1 MVTRF
6 FVPEALRA
14 VGTTTG
20 GGTPMA
26 LEQFPKDE
34 RLYRMRHS
42 AAHIMAEAVL
52 EMFPEA
58 KFAIGP
64 PIDVGFYYDFEL
76 PRALTPEDL
85 PEIEGRMR
93 ERIASDVGFEHSE
106 MSKADALERFA
117 GQPFKIELIK
127 GIADDHV
134 SLYRQGEFVDLC
146 EGPHVEHA
154 AQVPPFK
161 LTSVAG
167 AYWRGDEKRPMLQR
181 IYGAMFETQA
191 ELDDYLERIEEAA
204 RRDHRKLGRE
214 LELFTSSDLVG
225 AGLPTLLPKGATIR
239 RLLEEYILKQERESG
254 YQHVYS
260 PVLGKVDLYKT
271 SGHWEHYRDGMFPP
285 MKLEHEEMVLRPM
298 NCPHHILVYQTQL
311 HSYRELPLRI
321 AEIGTMYRY
330 EKSGVVGGLSRV
342 RAMALNDAHIF
353 CRPDQIK
360 SEIAGV
366 MRLVERA
373 YATLGIKDYVYRLS
387 LRDPADTE
395 KYVQDDELW
404 SVAERELREA
414 MDELGL
420 PYYEGVG
427 EAAFYGPKIDIQIR
441 DTMGREETMS
451 TVQVDRHLPNQFDL
465 EYIGED
471 GAKHRPV
478 MIHRGIIGTME
489 RMMAYLIELYAGAF
503 PTWLAPVQAVVIPI
517 ADRHSDYAHEVLASL
532 RTAGLRADIDA
543 RSERMNSKIRDAQ
556 LQKIPYMLVVGDREA
571 EAQAVAVRTRAG
583 EDLKSMPVF
592 QFVDRLQ
599 DEIAT
604 AMEPEE
610 AGPDLGG

>member
-1 MVTRF
+1 
-6 FVPEALRA
+6 
-14 VGTTTG
+14 
-20 GGTPMA
+20 MA
-26 LEQFPKDE
+26 LQQFPKDE

-64 PIDVGFYYDFEL
+64 PIDNGFYYDFEL

-117 GQPFKIELIK
+117 GQPFKIELIE

-181 IYGAMFETQA
+181 IYGAMFETQE
-191 ELDDYLERIEEAA
+191 ELDDYLARIEEAA

-239 RLLEEYILKQERESG
+239 RLLEEYILKQEREAG

-353 CRPDQIK
+353 CRPDKIK
-360 SEIAGV
+360 PEIAGV

-441 DTMGREETMS
+441 DMMGREETMS
-451 TVQVDRHLPNQFDL
+451 TVQVDRHLPNKFDL

-503 PTWLAPVQAVVIPI
+503 PAWLAPVQAIVIPI
-517 ADRHSDYAHEVLASL
+517 ADRHADYAHEVLASL
-532 RTAGLRADIDA
+532 RAAGLRAEIDG
-543 RSERMNSKIRDAQ
+543 RSERMNSKSRDAQ

-592 QFVDRLQ
+592 QFIDRLQ

-604 AMEPEE
+604 AMEPEA